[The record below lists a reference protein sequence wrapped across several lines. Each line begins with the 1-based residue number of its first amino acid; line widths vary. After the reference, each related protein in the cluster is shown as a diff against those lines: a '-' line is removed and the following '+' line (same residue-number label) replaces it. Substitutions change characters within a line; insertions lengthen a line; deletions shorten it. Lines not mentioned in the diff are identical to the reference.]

1 MKSAMKGGR
10 ANEKNYGI
18 ALDLFIPEDRGR
30 FSVLTKKSVYGI
42 IFKGDNYAKTS
53 SQKK

>member
-1 MKSAMKGGR
+1 MGDNPMKINIISLILGDFDHR
-10 ANEKNYGI
+10 
-18 ALDLFIPEDRGR
+18 EDRGR